1 MIRDQRFDT
10 CLAWLSIPTH
20 WPYSFKTLKKFQLAP
35 KKLDIRVQIDWCNC
49 YQTKN
54 EEMSYQNADH
64 LKIMNERFSQ
74 ELDEVQI

>member
-1 MIRDQRFDT
+1 MRGLILFYPGLIFLS
-10 CLAWLSIPTH
+10 LALQFQNS
-20 WPYSFKTLKKFQLAP
+20 KKILIAP
-35 KKLDIRVQIDWCNC
+35 EKLDIRVQIDWCNC

>member
-1 MIRDQRFDT
+1 MILVYPGLVSLS
-10 CLAWLSIPTH
+10 LASQLQNS
-20 WPYSFKTLKKFQLAP
+20 KKIQLAP
-35 KKLDIRVQIDWCNC
+35 EKLDIRVQIDWCNC